1 MLVGALLTLTISLS
15 GCTSFF
21 KSVDP
26 IEISTKSV
34 EKTPLNLDP
43 PDSLALEVP
52 TWYII
57 TPDNADQI
65 WKEIE
70 ATGSDVVLFGLTDDG
85 YQDLAITLGKIR
97 NYVTVQKKIIESYK
111 EYYEPKQDEIKK

>member
-1 MLVGALLTLTISLS
+1 MLTLTISLS

-26 IEISTKSV
+26 IEVSTKSV

-43 PDSLALEVP
+43 PNSLVLEVP

-57 TPDNADQI
+57 TPDNTEEI

-70 ATGSDVVLFGLTDDG
+70 NSGSDVVLFGLTDEG

-97 NYVTVQKKIIESYK
+97 NYVTIQKEIIQSYK
-111 EYYEPKQDEIKK
+111 EYYEPNQNEIKE